1 MPVDSI
7 QSNTQII
14 GLSCH
19 SPKFAQMQTYLKDPV
34 DREQQGSIMKWI
46 GKSLVNHSD
55 ALSVK
60 SKDTT
65 DVPVLNVHL
74 LLQDTNFRIMDPGP
88 VDDSHLYLQAT
99 HRSQSIWDTSSTV
112 ILSCRRRE
120 AASQRTIPFDQRI
133 APYLEAA
140 GFLGV
145 SQVGFMQLDWH
156 LITALVE
163 RWRPETHTFHMPC
176 GECTITLQDVAVQL
190 GLPVDGE
197 PLTGSL
203 RYNWM
208 LICNDYLGVVPPD
221 MKGQRLSLPWL
232 AEQFEELPPDADIVS
247 VQRYARA
254 YIMQLIGGFLFAD
267 KSNNLVHCMFLQFLF
282 DFDQAGT
289 YAWGAA
295 TLAWLYRELC
305 RASNAQSLEIAGP
318 LMLLQVWAYDRFSI
332 IAPQRTLQHS
342 DGRPLSFRWSGVQA
356 ASEQSGNM
364 LLIYRWTFDRLSR
377 SQINWTPYTPD
388 IMASLPVRCQ
398 SGQAVWT
405 YVGPLICF
413 HLVEKHQ
420 PDRVLRQF
428 NMLQTPPAI
437 SYTDQR
443 LHQIDLRG
451 KHDQDWRRIH
461 AEHIGV
467 WNSRYDFRVEA
478 PTTSEPTVS
487 ENYFVW
493 YRSITRRF
501 ITQEG
506 AFYHCMYDFV
516 DEVQTFSVEHDIE
529 ALGQICDRTTERVDH
544 IIQQT
549 RRLTV
554 ADTDR
559 RRMRRRRRRQGDDV
573 VEGDEDN

>member
-1 MPVDSI
+1 
-7 QSNTQII
+7 
-14 GLSCH
+14 
-19 SPKFAQMQTYLKDPV
+19 
-34 DREQQGSIMKWI
+34 
-46 GKSLVNHSD
+46 
-55 ALSVK
+55 
-60 SKDTT
+60 
-65 DVPVLNVHL
+65 
-74 LLQDTNFRIMDPGP
+74 MDPGL

-112 ILSCRRRE
+112 VLSCRRRE
-120 AASQRTIPFDQRI
+120 AASQRTIPFDQLI

-163 RWRPETHTFHMPC
+163 RWRPETYTFHMPC

-232 AEQFEELPPDADIVS
+232 AEQFEELPPDTDIVS

-254 YIMQLIGGFLFAD
+254 YIMQLIVGFLFVD
-267 KSNNLVHCMFLQFLF
+267 KSNTLVHCMFLQFLF

-289 YAWGAA
+289 YTWGAA

-318 LMLLQVWAYDRFSI
+318 LMLLQ
-332 IAPQRTLQHS
+332 
-342 DGRPLSFRWSGVQA
+342 SGVQA

-405 YVGPLICF
+405 YIGPLICF

-428 NMLQTPPAI
+428 NMLQTPPTI
-437 SYTDQR
+437 SYTNQR

-451 KHDQDWRRIH
+451 KHGQDWRRIH

-467 WNSRYDFRVEA
+467 LNSRYDFRVEA

-487 ENYFVW
+487 ENYFVL

-549 RRLTV
+549 R
-554 ADTDR
+554 
-559 RRMRRRRRRQGDDV
+559 
-573 VEGDEDN
+573 

>member
-1 MPVDSI
+1 M
-7 QSNTQII
+7 
-14 GLSCH
+14 
-19 SPKFAQMQTYLKDPV
+19 
-34 DREQQGSIMKWI
+34 
-46 GKSLVNHSD
+46 
-55 ALSVK
+55 
-60 SKDTT
+60 
-65 DVPVLNVHL
+65 
-74 LLQDTNFRIMDPGP
+74 
-88 VDDSHLYLQAT
+88 
-99 HRSQSIWDTSSTV
+99 
-112 ILSCRRRE
+112 LSCRRRE

-342 DGRPLSFRWSGVQA
+342 DGRPLSFRYY
-356 ASEQSGNM
+356 
-364 LLIYRWTFDRLSR
+364 LIY
-377 SQINWTPYTPD
+377 
-388 IMASLPVRCQ
+388 
-398 SGQAVWT
+398 
-405 YVGPLICF
+405 
-413 HLVEKHQ
+413 
-420 PDRVLRQF
+420 
-428 NMLQTPPAI
+428 ML
-437 SYTDQR
+437 
-443 LHQIDLRG
+443 
-451 KHDQDWRRIH
+451 
-461 AEHIGV
+461 
-467 WNSRYDFRVEA
+467 F
-478 PTTSEPTVS
+478 
-487 ENYFVW
+487 F
-493 YRSITRRF
+493 
-501 ITQEG
+501 
-506 AFYHCMYDFV
+506 
-516 DEVQTFSVEHDIE
+516 
-529 ALGQICDRTTERVDH
+529 
-544 IIQQT
+544 
-549 RRLTV
+549 
-554 ADTDR
+554 
-559 RRMRRRRRRQGDDV
+559 
-573 VEGDEDN
+573 